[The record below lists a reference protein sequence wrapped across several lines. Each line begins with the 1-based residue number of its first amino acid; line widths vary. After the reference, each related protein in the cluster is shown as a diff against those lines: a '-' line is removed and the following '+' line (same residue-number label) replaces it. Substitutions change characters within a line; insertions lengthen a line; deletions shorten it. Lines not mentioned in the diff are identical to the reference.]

1 MIQRLGLHRNHLNKA
16 EKITF
21 NSGQPRYTIGTL
33 LGGEIMPE
41 PIREPQKVRLDIP
54 QAIKRAFMH
63 RGLIVGRGKQPS
75 RPAAKPRQQPKS
87 PTPEEM
93 GSKKPLDNQPQDS
106 KSAKGPDSLVELTE
120 KSQDILYEASTVFP
134 FTLFPDTI
142 TLDREKL
149 TIAHRLFW
157 RTANITST
165 PVSEIMS
172 CEANVGP
179 FFGSLHLTFRFFTDN
194 QRTLS
199 FLWRHDAEEMQ
210 RLIHGYII
218 AHRREVDCSNVN
230 IEDLK
235 KLLVELGQ
243 GASS

>member
-1 MIQRLGLHRNHLNKA
+1 
-16 EKITF
+16 
-21 NSGQPRYTIGTL
+21 
-33 LGGEIMPE
+33 MPK
-41 PIREPQKVRLDIP
+41 PIISPHTVRLDVP

-63 RGLIVGRGKQPS
+63 RGLLVGRRKQPL
-75 RPAAKPRQQPKS
+75 RPAVANPRPKS
-87 PTPEEM
+87 KSVIFEEL
-93 GSKKPLDNQPQDS
+93 GAKKPLDNQPQES
-106 KSAKGPDSLVELTE
+106 KSAKGPDTLVELTE

-149 TIAHRLFW
+149 TIANRLFW

-194 QRTLS
+194 QRTVKFLS
-199 FLWRHDAEEMQ
+199 RSDAERLQ

-218 AHRREVDCSNVN
+218 AHRREVDCSNIN
-230 IEDLK
+230 KDDLK
-235 KLLVELGQ
+235 KLLLELGQ
-243 GASS
+243 GA